1 MNDIIENTTGKVT
14 EEDLKSLYK
23 MQEAVMGLDKTQEL
37 LKNVSDEDAKKAIDN
52 MSEKEIDEAYDK
64 LMSIGKTLNDA
75 KLTEEDIKT
84 SHDRLV
90 EEITGVK
97 IDAVGQSVKGK
108 TAKVVIPV
116 VAPALMMTN
125 EDAANVAKKMEECVE
140 DDATTQFIKGLPSN
154 NGVTTHSMDEKEE
167 DIDPQVALTTTN
179 PESGAAIVHGIV
191 GEDFEEK
198 DIDFDFDK
206 YLNMDDYSLE
216 KLEFTR
222 EVFTDDIL
230 DTFRIKKS
238 EVDTVVNVINR
249 VKSGEEFNIYNELPQ
264 SLRMLVDNLTA
275 ANAQA
280 GNSTHT
286 ANKNGAARDV
296 INSIATEVGADKY
309 QYDLEALLHRHMQST
324 TSNVVQEAYTDLIT
338 SKKKQMYDTAEKVEQ
353 VDAEKAA
360 TLRAIGDACE
370 ESYKLDKFYEA
381 LKNHKIKIKKYE
393 VERPDKVFRN
403 FCYKYTDSAMCINQI
418 SDITIA
424 IPRHLGSTEKEC
436 RATGKTIDALAVAFC
451 KYCMNMSPN
460 VPQEH
465 AFMYYFIKNIL
476 ALDVTIPGE
485 ECIKFDMELIDRIK
499 DLLNVIADDYNIK

>member
-1 MNDIIENTTGKVT
+1 MNDIIENTTGVLPENVKET
-14 EEDLKSLYK
+14 AKSLKK
-23 MQEAVMGLDKTQEL
+23 MQELMKG
-37 LKNVSDEDAKKAIDN
+37 VSDEDAKKAIDN

-97 IDAVGQSVKGK
+97 IAAVGQSVKGK
-108 TAKVVIPV
+108 TAKVVIPGE
-116 VAPALMMTN
+116 APALMMTN
-125 EDAANVAKKMEECVE
+125 EDVANVAKKMEECVE

-154 NGVTTHSMDEKEE
+154 NGVTTRSMDENEE

-216 KLEFTR
+216 KLEFTK

-238 EVDTVVNVINR
+238 EVDAVVNVINR

-264 SLRMLVDNLTA
+264 SLRILVDNLTA
-275 ANAQA
+275 ANSEGA
-280 GNSTHT
+280 NSLTHT
-286 ANKNGAARDV
+286 ANKNRAARDI
-296 INSIATEVGADKY
+296 INSIAAEVGADKY
-309 QYDLEALLHRHMQST
+309 QYDLEALLHKQMQTT

-338 SKKKQMYDTAEKVEQ
+338 SKKKQMYDTAEKVEAI
-353 VDAEKAA
+353 DADKAA
-360 TLRAIGDACE
+360 KLRAIGDACE
-370 ESYKLDKFYEA
+370 ESYKLDKFYDA
-381 LKNHKIKIKKYE
+381 LKNHKIKIKKYDI
-393 VERPDKVFRN
+393 ERPDKIYRD
-403 FCYKYTDSAMCINQI
+403 FCYKYHDSAMCINQV

-424 IPRHLGSTEKEC
+424 IPRHLNSTEKEIPNV
-436 RATGKTIDALAVAFC
+436 TGKTISGLAVAFC
-451 KYCMNMSPN
+451 KYCQNMSPN
-460 VPQEH
+460 VPEEH

-476 ALDVTIPGE
+476 ALDVTVPGE
-485 ECIKFDMELIDRIK
+485 ECIKFDMDLIDRIK
-499 DLLNVIADDYNIK
+499 DLLNLLADEYCIK